1 MMRRPPRFTRTD
13 TLFPYTTRFR
23 SGRYVAP
30 QSSCLS
36 ATHEEYREA
45 RERRPIL
52 VMVQDGVE
60 REAEQAAFTRE
71 VQDWAQGHYTSSVAN
86 PDRLRDAV
94 TRALHELELANATG
108 PVDSDEMLQRAF
120 TLLPDGR
127 SGH

>member
-45 RERRPIL
+45 RDRRPSL

-71 VQDWAQGHYTSSVAN
+71 VQDWAQGHYTSSLAN
-86 PDRLRDAV
+86 PDPLRDAV
-94 TRALHELELANATG
+94 TRALHELDLANATG
-108 PVDSDEMLQRAF
+108 PVDYYESLQPIGRAQV
-120 TLLPDGR
+120 
-127 SGH
+127 